1 MRGIWTEFLSI
12 YEDPHKL
19 PEEYKNASLGYVGK
33 FEDLQFAIALTNGM
47 RAVVKKEGCLRTAKD
62 VVPLAISSW
71 NYLKGGVDI
80 TSRYLKDCQ
89 AEMEGYCTP
98 TQRLYLKI
106 IKMYLL
112 NAFRIYCAAMTFEDL
127 AAGHITSWKELRRA
141 MNRRTTF
148 QDFVNEASEVLG
160 DFMLPGGETVW
171 RNMNSA
177 DAEGPTFCSSDSGK
191 SDDNRSIPKK
201 IAKKRDRKVMK
212 YRHRQD
218 WVNDVEK
225 QRCRL
230 AKFWRKMGAGMDDGQ
245 LHSHAKEM
253 VKSTSF
259 RCVLCCRICFD
270 PYGAVYDRDA
280 YHNPKLVEDPDE
292 PECNKRDVGR
302 VGNNASVKCTAC
314 NVFLCDNKA
323 RFPKCE
329 KTCWEIWHSVGD
341 FEKMGKTLCH
351 LKNPRNHGWATIT
364 KKVCTT
370 NNKGGKR
377 GVSQSGVKP
386 PKLRARKGRARK
398 D

>member
-1 MRGIWTEFLSI
+1 M
-12 YEDPHKL
+12 
-19 PEEYKNASLGYVGK
+19 
-33 FEDLQFAIALTNGM
+33 
-47 RAVVKKEGCLRTAKD
+47 VKKEGCLRTAKD

-127 AAGHITSWKELRRA
+127 AEGHITSWKELRRS

-177 DAEGPTFCSSDSGK
+177 DAEGPTYCSSDSGK
-191 SDDNRSIPKK
+191 SDDNNSIPKK

-218 WVNDVEK
+218 WVNDVKK

-230 AKFWRKMGAGMDDGQ
+230 SKFWRKMGADQDDGH

-253 VKSTSF
+253 VKSASF

-270 PYGAVYDRDA
+270 PTELCMTVTLITTQNWWRIQMNLKVINAMLGESGTMHLSSVLYAMYFCVTTKQDFPTVTR
-280 YHNPKLVEDPDE
+280 L
-292 PECNKRDVGR
+292 VGR
-302 VGNNASVKCTAC
+302 
-314 NVFLCDNKA
+314 
-323 RFPKCE
+323 
-329 KTCWEIWHSVGD
+329 
-341 FEKMGKTLCH
+341 
-351 LKNPRNHGWATIT
+351 
-364 KKVCTT
+364 
-370 NNKGGKR
+370 
-377 GVSQSGVKP
+377 SGTP
-386 PKLRARKGRARK
+386 
-398 D
+398 